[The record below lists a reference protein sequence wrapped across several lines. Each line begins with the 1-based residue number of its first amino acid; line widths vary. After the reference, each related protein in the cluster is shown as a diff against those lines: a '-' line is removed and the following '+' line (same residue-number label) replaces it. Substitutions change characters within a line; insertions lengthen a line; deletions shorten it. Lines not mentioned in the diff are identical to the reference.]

1 MSTLYAFARASLH
14 AETEL
19 MPPRLAAAK
28 AHRLQP
34 DNQAIA
40 QVAALLNER
49 AEDWKRAAG
58 YWVVAR
64 AAKSD
69 QQRDWAQS
77 RLDKVNALQAAA
89 AR

>member
-1 MSTLYAFARASLH
+1 
-14 AETEL
+14 
-19 MPPRLAAAK
+19 MPARLAAAK

-58 YWVVAR
+58 YWVVVAR
-64 AAKSD
+64 AAKSA

-89 AR
+89 IPSGRQ